1 VVNALSTAASGRLR
15 GELARF
21 VLVGVTSVVIDFAV
35 YRGLL
40 ALALAVHPAKTAGYI
55 AGAVFGY
62 FANRSFTF
70 RVGARW
76 RQRELLSFIVVYLI
90 ALAANVAVNSLALA
104 VLGRGEIALASA
116 FVAATGVSAAMNFVG
131 LKLFVFGANDA
142 GTNAP
147 VQASMATP
155 ARADGA
161 ARLSLSLVIPCYN
174 EAANLPLLIAR
185 LRETFLDDRA
195 EVVLVDNGSTD
206 DSPAVLARLLAGQE
220 RIRSVRVEVNQGYGY
235 GILTGLRAARG
246 DVLGW
251 THADMQTDPQDA
263 LRGLALYDQAADQA
277 ADPTRLFV
285 KGRRYGRPAADVA
298 FTVGM
303 SVFETVLMSRRMWDI
318 NAQPTLFPRAFF
330 ERWREPPHDFALDLY
345 AYYQALR
352 EGLRVQRFAVRFG
365 ERAHGSSHWNVNWQA
380 KLRFIKRTVD
390 FSLRLRQGLQ
400 ERA

>member
-1 VVNALSTAASGRLR
+1 MVNALSTAASGRLR
-15 GELARF
+15 GEFARF
-21 VLVGVTSVVIDFAV
+21 LLVGFTSVAIDFAV

-40 ALALAVHPAKTAGYI
+40 AAAIAIHPAKTAGFI

-70 RVGARW
+70 RVGTQW
-76 RQRELLSFIVVYLI
+76 RRRELLSFIAVYLI
-90 ALAANVAVNSLALA
+90 ALAANVAVNSLVLAL
-104 VLGRGEIALASA
+104 LGRNETTLALA

-131 LKLFVFGANDA
+131 LKLFVFGMDA
-142 GTNAP
+142 SGGANAP
-147 VQASMATP
+147 AQIATTTSASG
-155 ARADGA
+155 DGTT
-161 ARLSLSLVIPCYN
+161 RLRLSLVIPCYN
-174 EAANLPLLIAR
+174 EAANLPLLVAR

-206 DSPAVLARLLAGQE
+206 DSPAVLARLLDGQQ

-263 LRGLALYDQAADQA
+263 LRGLALYDQSP
-277 ADPTRLFV
+277 DPAGLFV

-352 EGLRVQRFAVRFG
+352 DGLRVQRFAVRFG

>member
-1 VVNALSTAASGRLR
+1 MVNALSTSASGRLR
-15 GELARF
+15 GEFARF
-21 VLVGVTSVVIDFAV
+21 LLVGFTSVAIDFAV

-40 ALALAVHPAKTAGYI
+40 ALAIAIHPAKTAGFI

-70 RVGARW
+70 RVGAQW
-76 RQRELLSFIVVYLI
+76 RQRELVSFIAVYLI
-90 ALAANVAVNSLALA
+90 ALAANVAVNSVVLA
-104 VLGRGEIALASA
+104 VLGRSETTLALA

-131 LKLFVFGANDA
+131 LKLFVFGASDTGANGA
-142 GTNAP
+142 NAS
-147 VQASMATP
+147 VQVATTTS
-155 ARADGA
+155 ANADGA

-174 EAANLPLLIAR
+174 EAANLPLLVAR

-206 DSPAVLARLLAGQE
+206 DSPAVLAQLLAGQQ

-263 LRGLALYDQAADQA
+263 LRGLALYDQAADPA
-277 ADPTRLFV
+277 NLFV

-352 EGLRVQRFAVRFG
+352 DGLRVQRFSVRFG

>member
-1 VVNALSTAASGRLR
+1 
-15 GELARF
+15 
-21 VLVGVTSVVIDFAV
+21 
-35 YRGLL
+35 
-40 ALALAVHPAKTAGYI
+40 
-55 AGAVFGY
+55 
-62 FANRSFTF
+62 
-70 RVGARW
+70 
-76 RQRELLSFIVVYLI
+76 
-90 ALAANVAVNSLALA
+90 
-104 VLGRGEIALASA
+104 
-116 FVAATGVSAAMNFVG
+116 M
-131 LKLFVFGANDA
+131 
-142 GTNAP
+142 
-147 VQASMATP
+147 
-155 ARADGA
+155 
-161 ARLSLSLVIPCYN
+161 SLSLVIPCYN
-174 EAANLPLLIAR
+174 EAANLPLLVAR

-246 DVLGW
+246 DLLGW

-263 LRGLALYDQAADQA
+263 LRGLALYDQAADPA
-277 ADPTRLFV
+277 RLFV

-352 EGLRVQRFAVRFG
+352 DGLRVQRFAVRFG